1 MLLSSGKKAI
11 GAGAGN
17 PPVVVDDT
25 ADIPKAAKDIIDGC
39 TFDNNLPCIAEKEC
53 FVMKNV
59 ADELIQN
66 MLKNGA
72 YLINAAQVKQL
83 EDVVLVWSKPKKEA
97 NSQNV
102 LSIRIGSDV
111 TQRRFLL
118 KSVSMSVTILDVSFV
133 KQSFHRHLFRQNL

>member
-1 MLLSSGKKAI
+1 
-11 GAGAGN
+11 
-17 PPVVVDDT
+17 
-25 ADIPKAAKDIIDGC
+25 
-39 TFDNNLPCIAEKEC
+39 
-53 FVMKNV
+53 MKNV

-102 LSIRIGSDV
+102 LSIRIGLDV

-133 KQSFHRHLFRQNL
+133 KLNFHRHLFRQNL

>member
-1 MLLSSGKKAI
+1 MVNDPSVRMLVATGGPGVVKMLLSSGKKAI

-25 ADIPKAAKDIIDGC
+25 ADIPKAAKILSTDVHLITI
-39 TFDNNLPCIAEKEC
+39 FHVSLKREC

-83 EDVVLVWSKPKKEA
+83 EDVVLVWSKPKKRA

-102 LSIRIGSDV
+102 LLIRIGLDV

-118 KSVSMSVTILDVSFV
+118 KSVSM
-133 KQSFHRHLFRQNL
+133 

>member
-1 MLLSSGKKAI
+1 
-11 GAGAGN
+11 
-17 PPVVVDDT
+17 
-25 ADIPKAAKDIIDGC
+25 
-39 TFDNNLPCIAEKEC
+39 
-53 FVMKNV
+53 
-59 ADELIQN
+59 

-102 LSIRIGSDV
+102 LSIRIGLDV

-118 KSVSMSVTILDVSFV
+118 KSVSMSGDDIRCIICETEFSQAFVQTELMMPILPIVRVDTFDEAVEMAC
-133 KQSFHRHLFRQNL
+133 